1 MKEKLIIII
10 DLSLRKR
17 PIAYKRSN
25 WITSSEKKKKKTI
38 TLNYFFFI
46 TIFSFGGPLVVWESA
61 ASEDSESLL
70 LRSPWAGNGR
80 VARTISIVEGT
91 SFSLGG
97 SWGIAGG
104 LVALGATPLL
114 ASTSFSATPYC
125 WVSSGKLLEEGGA
138 LAGLPFPSST
148 TSEPW
153 N

>member
-25 WITSSEKKKKKTI
+25 WITISEKKKNTI

-61 ASEDSESLL
+61 ASEDSKSLL

-80 VARTISIVEGT
+80 VARTISIVEGN

-97 SWGIAGG
+97 SWGTARG

-148 TSEPW
+148 TSEP
-153 N
+153 

>member
-1 MKEKLIIII
+1 MILALEKGQLLTK
-10 DLSLRKR
+10 DQTELQVLK
-17 PIAYKRSN
+17 K
-25 WITSSEKKKKKTI
+25 KKKKKTI

-97 SWGIAGG
+97 S
-104 LVALGATPLL
+104 
-114 ASTSFSATPYC
+114 
-125 WVSSGKLLEEGGA
+125 
-138 LAGLPFPSST
+138 
-148 TSEPW
+148 
-153 N
+153 